1 MKQSLFAAVWLACLS
16 LNIFAQANET
26 FDIATFQAPKGWTKQ
41 SGQDGIQFSIAE
53 NDSFCLIT
61 LFRSV
66 PGLSS
71 PKENFDA
78 AWSTIVKE
86 AVTVTAAPQMFPS
99 DPRGQWQISGGFAPF
114 EKDGSKGVAV
124 LYTASGF
131 GRMMNA
137 LVLTN
142 TQQFE
147 PEATAFLASISF
159 KQPADANVAPKSTG
173 QVTQPH
179 SARKSGFKYTEN
191 RFNDGWTAIE
201 QEDWVRATRGSAT
214 VLIHYE
220 LPDLRP
226 FNNLDEKSTFVWD
239 KIVAPRYRDLKNFY
253 ARRGWYTDGD
263 SMNGKYFVSGDVT
276 DPSTG
281 KRAYVALYKDG
292 NAGKWIEFIMPDK
305 RFFESTFTPVF
316 DQDGTNWAKLSAMIG
331 YNKFAVAPED
341 IPGVWRSSSA
351 AGVDLYNIYT
361 GDSLGMATSS
371 STNEF
376 TFVANGGY
384 SENYKSASG
393 VGAGLS
399 YYGQTNKGRYS
410 VSSSSMLTLTNRF
423 KGQAHEF
430 AAYFE
435 AVKGGRILHLIRGS
449 IEDLHLY
456 KVR

>member
-1 MKQSLFAAVWLACLS
+1 MKQSLFATVCLACLS
-16 LNIFAQANET
+16 LTFFAQTSEN
-26 FDIATFQAPKGWTKQ
+26 FDISTFRSPKGWTRQ
-41 SGQDGIQFSIAE
+41 AGQDAIQFSIAE

-61 LFRSV
+61 LFKSV
-66 PGLSS
+66 PGLGS

-86 AVTVTAAPQMFPS
+86 TVTVRAAPQMVPS
-99 DPRGQWQISGGFAPF
+99 DPKGEWQITGGFAPF
-114 EKDGSKGVAV
+114 EKDGSKGVAI

-131 GRMMNA
+131 GKMVNA

-147 PEATAFLASISF
+147 PAATAFLASISF
-159 KQPADANVAPKSTG
+159 KQPAVENVVPKSTG
-173 QVTQPH
+173 QVNQLQ

-201 QEDWVRATRGSAT
+201 QDDWVRLTKGNAT
-214 VLIHYE
+214 VLIHHASF
-220 LPDLRP
+220 DLRE
-226 FNNLDEKSTFVWD
+226 FNNLYEKSTFVWD
-239 KIVAPRYRDLKNFY
+239 KVVAPRYADLKNFY
-253 ARRGWYTDGD
+253 PRKGWYTDGD
-263 SMNGKYFVSGDVT
+263 AMNGKYYVAGDVT
-276 DPSTG
+276 DPATG
-281 KRAYVALYKDG
+281 RRVYVALYKDG
-292 NAGKWIEFIMPDK
+292 YAGRWIEFIMPDK
-305 RFFESTFTPVF
+305 RSFELAFTPVY

-341 IPGVWRSSSA
+341 IPGVWTSSSA

-371 STNEF
+371 SSNEF
-376 TFVANGGY
+376 TFAANGGY
-384 SENYKSASG
+384 TEIYKSASG

-399 YYGQTNKGRYS
+399 YYGQTNKGRYT
-410 VSSSSMLTLTNRF
+410 VSNSSTLTLTNRF
-423 KGQAHEF
+423 KGKAHEF
-430 AAYFE
+430 SAYFE

-449 IEDLHLY
+449 IEDLHLF